1 VRDNRART
9 DEGGSMDRP
18 RPTDENQQSVE
29 IAQRLLRPH
38 EVAAFLGVPLQTIY
52 RWRYRHEGPL
62 GYRVGRHVR
71 YRAADV
77 EQWLEERRDTSQ
89 AR

>member
-1 VRDNRART
+1 VHDDAHSKGADMNRPARRAVN
-9 DEGGSMDRP
+9 DERSAAAIG
-18 RPTDENQQSVE
+18 E
-29 IAQRLLRPH
+29 RLLSPH

-77 EQWLEERRDTSQ
+77 EQWLEGRRDAS
-89 AR
+89 

>member
-1 VRDNRART
+1 
-9 DEGGSMDRP
+9 MDRRRHP
-18 RPTDENQQSVE
+18 SHDEQRAAE
-29 IAQRLLRPH
+29 IAPRLLSPH

-71 YRAADV
+71 YRIADI
-77 EQWLEERRDTSQ
+77 ERWLEGHRDEP
-89 AR
+89 

>member
-1 VRDNRART
+1 
-9 DEGGSMDRP
+9 MDRR
-18 RPTDENQQSVE
+18 RPADQDRKAGEL
-29 IAQRLLRPH
+29 AQRLLSPH

-71 YRAADV
+71 YRIVDV
-77 EQWLEERRDTSQ
+77 EQWLEERRDAS
-89 AR
+89 